1 MVSIL
6 LNLDLQT
13 LQPKE
18 SLTSFPILSIVFAIR
33 STIIHQRRGP
43 FPLILLQITN
53 YISREEL
60 SFRI

>member
-18 SLTSFPILSIVFAIR
+18 SLTSFPILPIVFAIR
-33 STIIHQRRGP
+33 STIVHQRRGP
-43 FPLILLQITN
+43 FPLILL
-53 YISREEL
+53 
-60 SFRI
+60 